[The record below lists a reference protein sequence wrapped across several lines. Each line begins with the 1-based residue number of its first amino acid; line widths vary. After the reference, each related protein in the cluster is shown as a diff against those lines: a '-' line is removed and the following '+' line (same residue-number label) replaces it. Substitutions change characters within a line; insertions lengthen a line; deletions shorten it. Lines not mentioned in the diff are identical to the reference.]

1 MKNFGAQ
8 FSGAAISAIS
18 FEYLGERE
26 AALAG
31 HLRRV

>member
-8 FSGAAISAIS
+8 FSEPVISATS